1 MSIDLDFSYKKASEK
16 IQSLKTFKEISDAAK
31 TLENA
36 NQKIPFD
43 QFNTNIKS
51 PLFKSKNPIQFIM
64 IFGSL
69 FFKNLNNL
77 YSKSALKQFNCFL
90 FNCFLFNCFLFN

>member
-16 IQSLKTFKEISDAAK
+16 IQSLKTFKEVSDAAK

-43 QFNTNIKS
+43 QFNTNFKS
-51 PLFKSKNPIQFIM
+51 PLENLKNNKKGFKEKLLHN
-64 IFGSL
+64 
-69 FFKNLNNL
+69 
-77 YSKSALKQFNCFL
+77 
-90 FNCFLFNCFLFN
+90 

>member
-16 IQSLKTFKEISDAAK
+16 IQSLKTFKEISTAAK

-43 QFNTNIKS
+43 QFNTNFKS
-51 PLFKSKNPIQFIM
+51 PLEN
-64 IFGSL
+64 
-69 FFKNLNNL
+69 
-77 YSKSALKQFNCFL
+77 
-90 FNCFLFNCFLFN
+90 